1 MTKNYLSRK
10 ERDNWL
16 LAMTTTMYLDNIMDL
31 WKNNL
36 TSEEK
41 RKLKTSITMTN
52 NALVSIVNRMPEH
65 EKDKLV
71 KHAKNF
77 EVKIMSVE
85 GAKALEK
92 RTFDEYNSIKMS
104 DDDIKTLVTETIT
117 FRCNNCKMLCDKCDI
132 YNIFLESLV
141 PGLES
146 QPNCPFA
153 FETEEDID
161 NLKQSQST
169 KDFYKNLQFN
179 KKTHEINK
187 KIGTKKKISKRKQ
200 KKIANR
206 YDE

>member
-1 MTKNYLSRK
+1 
-10 ERDNWL
+10 
-16 LAMTTTMYLDNIMDL
+16 
-31 WKNNL
+31 
-36 TSEEK
+36 
-41 RKLKTSITMTN
+41 
-52 NALVSIVNRMPEH
+52 
-65 EKDKLV
+65 
-71 KHAKNF
+71 
-77 EVKIMSVE
+77 MSVE

-117 FRCNNCKMLCDKCDI
+117 FRCNNCKMPCDKCDI